1 MDALMDTLYIF
12 PRGLVFVGLAIIIL
26 IVARLVQ
33 EFLTPYHIGEQ
44 LSHKDNTALAVSIAG
59 YYFGVIIIFLG
70 AMYEPF
76 GIIADG
82 NLGFTPQYWTSVGLV
97 ATYSLA
103 GVLLLNVARI
113 LVDRLVLYQFSTE
126 DEIIEQQNAGTG
138 AVEFGVYIATA
149 LVIGGSISGEGGGP
163 LTSLAFAALGIA
175 TLMLFVLFYQW
186 TTPFDVH
193 GEIERNNVAVGVA
206 LGGNLVAIGV
216 IILKAVFGDF
226 AGWVP
231 SLVGFALF
239 AVAGFVLLLVVR
251 FLIDLVL
258 FTRVKVSD
266 ELAIDGNVGVAFIES
281 AVVISV
287 SLILFF
293 AV

>member
-1 MDALMDTLYIF
+1 
-12 PRGLVFVGLAIIIL
+12 
-26 IVARLVQ
+26 
-33 EFLTPYHIGEQ
+33 
-44 LSHKDNTALAVSIAG
+44 
-59 YYFGVIIIFLG
+59 
-70 AMYEPF
+70 
-76 GIIADG
+76 
-82 NLGFTPQYWTSVGLV
+82 
-97 ATYSLA
+97 
-103 GVLLLNVARI
+103 VLLLNVARI